1 VTPVVR
7 TLAATLGALALA
19 VAANLDHLPFWVSG
33 SVYVALAARLYAE
46 SRGRGLPRRGLK
58 IALVLVT
65 VVAVFAAY
73 RTLNGLAAGTALLTL
88 MAGLKLAETR
98 TARDQAILV
107 FIGYFLCA
115 AALLYDQG
123 PLRFAYVL
131 VVCWLL
137 TAALVA
143 AQRPAAPE
151 QPAAPA
157 QPARAVRRA
166 ARLLALGAPLAIVLF
181 LFVPRIEGRLWTV
194 AGTSQAVTGMAED
207 MHPGDISALGLSDD
221 PAFRA
226 WFAGSAPPPDARYWR
241 ALVFESFDGRTW
253 RRAAAAAA
261 PAAPRPAPGTPIYDY
276 RILLEPTGRS
286 WLVVLDHVVEWPGA
300 LTTHLRTGQL
310 VRLPGPHGLPAPV
323 TDPFS
328 YPARSAP
335 SLAGDDVPPE
345 TRAAD
350 LRLPQD
356 AAPQARALAR
366 SLMAQASDPVDFVR
380 RVLGRFHDEP
390 YRYTLD
396 PPPLGADPVDS
407 FLFDTRAG
415 YCEHYASA
423 FTVLMRAAGIPARV
437 VAGYQ
442 GGEFNRYGGYWLVR
456 QSSAHAWS
464 EIWLAGQGWVRVDP
478 TAAVAPERVESG
490 LEGALG
496 ARTGPARMFIDWPV
510 IAQARA
516 LFDAART
523 AWSEDLVGYSSRT
536 QTALMGRLGLGS
548 FGSAALALALGIGLA
563 ATGLVLVMLL
573 ALDLRRGDSDRAQ
586 AAWLR
591 FCARL
596 ARAGVARGAAEGPVD
611 FARRVSAR
619 RPELAAQVSRV
630 VEAYV
635 AARYSPRPGP
645 DSFAR
650 LEALVRAFRPPPA
663 PQPERG
669 AG

>member
-1 VTPVVR
+1 VTPAVK
-7 TLAATLGALALA
+7 TLAGTLGALALA
-19 VAANLDHLPFWVSG
+19 VAANIDHVPLWISG
-33 SVYVALAARLYAE
+33 GVYLALAARLYAE
-46 SRGRGLPRRGLK
+46 QRGRGLPRRGLK
-58 IALVLVT
+58 LLLVLVM

-98 TARDQAILV
+98 SARDQAILV

-123 PLRFAYVL
+123 PLRFVYVL
-131 VVCWLL
+131 IVSWLL
-137 TAALVA
+137 TSALIA
-143 AQRPAAPE
+143 AQRPAAPD
-151 QPAAPA
+151 QPAGAA
-157 QPARAVRRA
+157 GRA
-166 ARLLALGAPLAIVLF
+166 ARLLLLGAPLAIVLF

-194 AGTSQAVTGMAED
+194 AGTSQAQSGLAED

-226 WFAGSAPPPDARYWR
+226 WFAGATPPPDARYWR

-253 RRAAAAAA
+253 RRGATSLAPVP
-261 PAAPRPAPGTPIYDY
+261 PAAAPGTPVYDY

-286 WLVVLDHVVEWPGA
+286 WLVVLDHVIEWPGT
-300 LTTHLRTGQL
+300 LTSHLRTGQL

-323 TDPFS
+323 SDPFS

-335 SLAGDDVPPE
+335 RLAPDDLAPE
-345 TRAAD
+345 IRAAA
-350 LRLPQD
+350 LRLPPD
-356 AAPQARALAR
+356 AAPQTRALAR
-366 SLMAQASDPVDFVR
+366 SILAQASDPGDFVR

-407 FLFDTRAG
+407 FLFETRAG

-442 GGEFNRYGGYWLVR
+442 GGEFNRYGGYWLIR

-464 EIWLAGQGWVRVDP
+464 EIWLAGQGWIRVDP

-490 LEGALG
+490 LQDALG
-496 ARTGPARMFIDWPV
+496 TRAGPARIFDWPM

-516 LFDAART
+516 LVDAART

-536 QTALMGRLGLGS
+536 QRALLERLGLTS
-548 FGSAALALALGIGLA
+548 FGTGALALALGLGLA
-563 ATGLVLVMLL
+563 AAGALLVTLL
-573 ALDLRRGDSDRAQ
+573 ALELKRGHSDRAQ

-596 ARAGVARGAAEGPVD
+596 ARVGLKRDAAEGPVD
-611 FARRVSAR
+611 FARRVAAR
-619 RPELAAQVSRV
+619 RPELAADVSRV

-635 AARYSPRPGP
+635 AARYWPAPGAN
-645 DSFAR
+645 SLAR
-650 LEALVRAFRPPPA
+650 LEALVRAFRAPPA
-663 PQPERG
+663 TLAGRG
-669 AG
+669 AR